1 MKLTKKQQDFAD
13 YYIEL
18 GSAEEA
24 AIKAGYS
31 KNYARASA
39 YKLLAN
45 VGIKKYIDKQ
55 ITKMASERIMGAQE
69 ILERLTLIAKA
80 EITETVVVASA
91 DGYAEVEKPPDFKT
105 QIQAMKELL
114 KRYPGNDKLLEQT
127 LRKLTAEADIAEFKA
142 AMIQSVTDK
151 STEEKLDELLGK
163 ISEVIDDK

>member
-18 GSAEEA
+18 GNAEEA
-24 AIKAGYS
+24 ALKAGYS

-55 ITKMASERIMGAQE
+55 ITKMTSERIMGAQE

-142 AMIQSVTDK
+142 AMIQSATDK

>member
-1 MKLTKKQQDFAD
+1 MQLTKKQQDFAD

-18 GSAEEA
+18 GNAEEA

-45 VGIKKYIDKQ
+45 VGIKKYIDNK

-80 EITETVVVASA
+80 EITETVVVANA

-114 KRYPGNDKLLEQT
+114 KRYPDNDRLLEQT

-142 AMIQSVTDK
+142 AMIQSATDK

>member
-1 MKLTKKQQDFAD
+1 MALDT
-13 YYIEL
+13 
-18 GSAEEA
+18 
-24 AIKAGYS
+24 
-31 KNYARASA
+31 RASA

-55 ITKMASERIMGAQE
+55 ITKMTSERIMGAQE

-142 AMIQSVTDK
+142 AMIQSATDK
-151 STEEKLDELLGK
+151 STEEKLDELLDK